1 MAIVVPRFR
10 CGRSHGRR
18 ETILCWKGEAD
29 WLMRDVAVSRSGAP
43 HTHEA
48 LSSHPCSTRALLESP
63 LFAHIAAASEEAAK
77 AEPRAAMAAAPA
89 GPESAVA
96 PSVLAPAGPELGSG
110 DGRVAASASAA
121 STAAGRPSGAASG
134 LVAGPPAG
142 PLTTDAAGGSA
153 APPQPPAVDDAAGA
167 AAVDATRMQPAL
179 SVPEAARLKVL
190 CASPAVR
197 AHVLR
202 QMREGC
208 EKAGLAGFEMVH
220 AGGRADCGG
229 GGGEHESSVQPRSQA
244 QRGWQGLRWSAR
256 MAGRWTTMGGRGGG
270 EEVIR
275 VRPRT

>member
-18 ETILCWKGEAD
+18 ETILCSAFGKGGAD

-142 PLTTDAAGGSA
+142 PLTTDAGGSA
-153 APPQPPAVDDAAGA
+153 ALPHDAEGA
-167 AAVDATRMQPAL
+167 AAVDATRMQQVL
-179 SVPEAARLKVL
+179 STPEAARLAVL

-197 AHVLR
+197 AHVLQ

-208 EKAGLAGFEMVH
+208 EKAGLAGFEMIH
-220 AGGRADCGG
+220 AGGRADCVGG
-229 GGGEHESSVQPRSQA
+229 GSVRAA
-244 QRGWQGLRWSAR
+244 QQGWQGLRWSTR
-256 MAGRWTTMGGRGGG
+256 VDGWTAMGGW
-270 EEVIR
+270 
-275 VRPRT
+275 